1 MVNLETLKQ
10 LFIENIYFQIGVH
23 ALILVII
30 MVSLQ
35 VTIDFLLRK
44 RIKLLSRLK
53 SIEERKLKTTRIEF
67 LRKIIST
74 IIILLTLTFVLLL
87 VPGFKTFSI
96 SLLAG
101 AGIAAIVIGFAA
113 QKTLANIVSGIS
125 IAFFTPFRVGDR
137 LKIGEEMGDVEDMN
151 LRHTV
156 IKTWDNRRIIIP
168 NSVISEKE
176 IVNLSIKEERVLSTI
191 NMGISYDSD
200 IDKAKKIMVDLAKGH
215 KDVIVPEIKEEDGTI
230 DKKEPKVRVTDCGD
244 FAVNL
249 RLYFWVEKPGNA
261 WKTGFDLI
269 ESIKKEFDKQGIEIP
284 FPYRT
289 IVYKKDLEER
299 KADFVKKKK

>member
-1 MVNLETLKQ
+1 MIYLESIKTL
-10 LFIENIYFQIGVH
+10 LMHNFYFQITVH
-23 ALILVII
+23 SFLIILSMFII
-30 MVSLQ
+30 HL
-35 VTIDFLLRK
+35 IFDFIFRK
-44 RIKLLSRLK
+44 RIKYLSK
-53 SIEERKLKTTRIEF
+53 IKNIENKKLKITRIDF

-74 IIILLTLTFVLLL
+74 TIFILTIIFVLLL
-87 VPGFKTFSI
+87 IPGFKTLSI

-113 QKTLANIVSGIS
+113 QKTLANIVSGVS

-137 LKIGEEMGDVEDMN
+137 LKIGEDLGDVEELT

-156 IKTWDNRRIIIP
+156 IKTWDNRRVIIP
-168 NSVISEKE
+168 NAIISEKE
-176 IVNLSIKEERVLSTI
+176 IINYSIKDEKMLWTI

-200 IDKAKKIMVDLAKGH
+200 IDKAKKIMIDKAKKH
-215 KDVIVPEIKEEDGTI
+215 RKIIVPEENDENGNL

-249 RLYFWVEKPGNA
+249 RLFFWVEKPSDA
-261 WKTGFDLI
+261 WTTGFDLI

-289 IVYKKDLEER
+289 IVYKKDLE
-299 KADFVKKKK
+299 KKKYMKKN